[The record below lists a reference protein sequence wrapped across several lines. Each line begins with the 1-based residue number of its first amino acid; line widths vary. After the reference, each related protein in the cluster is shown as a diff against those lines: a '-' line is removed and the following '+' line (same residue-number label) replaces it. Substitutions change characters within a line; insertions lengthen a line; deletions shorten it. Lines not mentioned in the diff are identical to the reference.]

1 MHGYTIGLLQG
12 MGKEIVYANHDVY
25 RLGGSPEIVTE
36 LFRLFTKANTLKRVC
51 QSPTLAL
58 NSNLVAYLTLFVIA
72 FAASAGATIPPG
84 LLNMN
89 AARIRVANGSGPAL
103 RFIAGVA
110 TVIAVE
116 AWAAAAFSKF
126 VYQNPEVQRNFL
138 WLGIGVFSLLTWYFF
153 NRSQKSVQALKDQR
167 NFFLR
172 GAIMGALNVLNI
184 PFYAVMHAVLR
195 NASLV
200 RLAPSETLVFASA
213 AMSGTAVYFL
223 VTVTAVQK

>member
-1 MHGYTIGLLQG
+1 L
-12 MGKEIVYANHDVY
+12 
-25 RLGGSPEIVTE
+25 
-36 LFRLFTKANTLKRVC
+36 
-51 QSPTLAL
+51 
-58 NSNLVAYLTLFVIA
+58 AYLTLFVIA

-89 AARIRVANGSGPAL
+89 VARIRVANGSGPAL

-126 VYQNPEVQRNFL
+126 VYENPEVQRNFL

-200 RLAPSETLVFASA
+200 RLAPSETLVFAAA
-213 AMSGTAVYFL
+213 AMSGTAVVLFGYSYGSSKVNFDEL
-223 VTVTAVQK
+223 NFQRRANRLIGFVMFALAVISLIRLIWSYV

>member
-1 MHGYTIGLLQG
+1 M
-12 MGKEIVYANHDVY
+12 
-25 RLGGSPEIVTE
+25 
-36 LFRLFTKANTLKRVC
+36 
-51 QSPTLAL
+51 
-58 NSNLVAYLTLFVIA
+58 AYLTLFVIA

-126 VYQNPEVQRNFL
+126 VYENPEVQRIFL

-153 NRSQKSVQALKDQR
+153 NRSQKSVEALKDQR
-167 NFFLR
+167 NFFIR
-172 GAIMGALNVLNI
+172 GSIMGALNVLNI
-184 PFYAVMHAVLR
+184 PFYAVTHAVLR

-200 RLAPSETLVFASA
+200 RLAPSETLVFAAA
-213 AMSGTAVYFL
+213 AMSGTA
-223 VTVTAVQK
+223 AVLFGYSYGSSKVNFDELNFQRRSNRMIGFVMFALAVISLIRLIWSYV

>member
-1 MHGYTIGLLQG
+1 M
-12 MGKEIVYANHDVY
+12 
-25 RLGGSPEIVTE
+25 
-36 LFRLFTKANTLKRVC
+36 
-51 QSPTLAL
+51 
-58 NSNLVAYLTLFVIA
+58 AYLTLFVIA

-110 TVIAVE
+110 TVIALE

-126 VYQNPEVQRNFL
+126 VYENPEVQRNFL

-153 NRSQKSVQALKDQR
+153 NRSQKSVQAIKDRR

-200 RLAPSETLVFASA
+200 RLAPSETLVFAAA
-213 AMSGTAVYFL
+213 AMSGTA
-223 VTVTAVQK
+223 AVLFGYSYGSSKVNFDELNFQRCANRLIGFVMFALAVISLIRLIWSYV

>member
-1 MHGYTIGLLQG
+1 M
-12 MGKEIVYANHDVY
+12 
-25 RLGGSPEIVTE
+25 
-36 LFRLFTKANTLKRVC
+36 
-51 QSPTLAL
+51 
-58 NSNLVAYLTLFVIA
+58 AYLTLFVIA

-126 VYQNPEVQRNFL
+126 VYENPEVQRNFL

-200 RLAPSETLVFASA
+200 RLAPSETLVFATA
-213 AMSGTAVYFL
+213 AMSGTA
-223 VTVTAVQK
+223 AVLFGYSYGSSKVNFDELNFQRRANRLIGFVMFALAVISLIRLIWSYV

>member
-1 MHGYTIGLLQG
+1 L
-12 MGKEIVYANHDVY
+12 
-25 RLGGSPEIVTE
+25 
-36 LFRLFTKANTLKRVC
+36 
-51 QSPTLAL
+51 
-58 NSNLVAYLTLFVIA
+58 AYLTLFVIA

-126 VYQNPEVQRNFL
+126 VYENPEVQRNFL

-153 NRSQKSVQALKDQR
+153 NRSQRSVEALKDQR

-172 GAIMGALNVLNI
+172 GSIMGALNVLNI
-184 PFYAVMHAVLR
+184 PFYAIMHAVLR

-200 RLAPSETLVFASA
+200 RLAPSETLVFAAA
-213 AMSGTAVYFL
+213 AMSGTA
-223 VTVTAVQK
+223 AVLFGYSYGSSKVNFDELNFQRRSNRMIGFVMFALAVISLIRLIWSYV

>member
-1 MHGYTIGLLQG
+1 M
-12 MGKEIVYANHDVY
+12 
-25 RLGGSPEIVTE
+25 
-36 LFRLFTKANTLKRVC
+36 
-51 QSPTLAL
+51 
-58 NSNLVAYLTLFVIA
+58 AYLTLFVIA

-116 AWAAAAFSKF
+116 AWAAAVFSKF
-126 VYQNPEVQRNFL
+126 VYENPEVQRNFL

-153 NRSQKSVQALKDQR
+153 NRSQKSVEALKAQR

-172 GAIMGALNVLNI
+172 GSVMGALNVLNI

-200 RLAPSETLVFASA
+200 RLAPSETLVFAAA
-213 AMSGTAVYFL
+213 AMSGTAVVLFGYSYGSSKVNFDEL
-223 VTVTAVQK
+223 NFQRRSNRIIGFVMFALAVISLIRLICSYV

>member
-1 MHGYTIGLLQG
+1 M
-12 MGKEIVYANHDVY
+12 
-25 RLGGSPEIVTE
+25 
-36 LFRLFTKANTLKRVC
+36 
-51 QSPTLAL
+51 
-58 NSNLVAYLTLFVIA
+58 AYLTLFVIA

-126 VYQNPEVQRNFL
+126 VYENPEVQRNFL

-153 NRSQKSVQALKDQR
+153 NRSQKSVEALKDQR

-172 GAIMGALNVLNI
+172 GSIMGALNVLNI

-200 RLAPSETLVFASA
+200 RLAPSETLVFAAA
-213 AMSGTAVYFL
+213 AMSGTAVVLFGYSYGSSKVNFEEL
-223 VTVTAVQK
+223 NFQRHSNRMIGFVMFALAVISLIRLIWSYV

>member
-1 MHGYTIGLLQG
+1 M
-12 MGKEIVYANHDVY
+12 
-25 RLGGSPEIVTE
+25 
-36 LFRLFTKANTLKRVC
+36 
-51 QSPTLAL
+51 
-58 NSNLVAYLTLFVIA
+58 AYLTLFVIA

-89 AARIRVANGSGPAL
+89 VARIRVANGSGPAL

-126 VYQNPEVQRNFL
+126 VYENPEVQRNFL

-184 PFYAVMHAVLR
+184 PFYAVMHAVLH

-200 RLAPSETLVFASA
+200 RLTPSETLVFAAA
-213 AMSGTAVYFL
+213 AMSGTAVVLFGYSYGSSKVNFDEL
-223 VTVTAVQK
+223 NFQRRANRLIGFVMFALAVISLIRLIWSYV

>member
-1 MHGYTIGLLQG
+1 L
-12 MGKEIVYANHDVY
+12 
-25 RLGGSPEIVTE
+25 
-36 LFRLFTKANTLKRVC
+36 
-51 QSPTLAL
+51 
-58 NSNLVAYLTLFVIA
+58 AYLTLFVIA

-126 VYQNPEVQRNFL
+126 VYENPEVQRNFL

-153 NRSQKSVQALKDQR
+153 NRSQKSVEALKDQR

-172 GAIMGALNVLNI
+172 GSIMGALNVLNI

-200 RLAPSETLVFASA
+200 RLAPSETLVFAAA
-213 AMSGTAVYFL
+213 AMSGTAVVLFGYSYGSSKVNFEEL
-223 VTVTAVQK
+223 NFQRHSNRMIGFVMFALAVISLIRLIWSYV

>member
-1 MHGYTIGLLQG
+1 M
-12 MGKEIVYANHDVY
+12 
-25 RLGGSPEIVTE
+25 
-36 LFRLFTKANTLKRVC
+36 
-51 QSPTLAL
+51 
-58 NSNLVAYLTLFVIA
+58 AYLTLFVIA

-103 RFIAGVA
+103 RFIAGVT

-126 VYQNPEVQRNFL
+126 VYENPEVQRNFL

-153 NRSQKSVQALKDQR
+153 NRSQKSVEALKDQR

-172 GAIMGALNVLNI
+172 GSIMGALNVLNI

-200 RLAPSETLVFASA
+200 RLAPSETLVFAAA
-213 AMSGTAVYFL
+213 AMSGTA
-223 VTVTAVQK
+223 AVLFGYSYGSSKVNFDELNFQRRSNRMIGFVMFALAVISLIRLIWSYV